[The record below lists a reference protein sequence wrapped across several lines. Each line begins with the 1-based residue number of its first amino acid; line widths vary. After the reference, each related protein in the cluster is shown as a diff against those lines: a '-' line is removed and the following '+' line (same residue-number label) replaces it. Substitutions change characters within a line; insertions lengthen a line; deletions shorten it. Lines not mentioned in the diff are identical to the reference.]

1 MSLHI
6 TNDPSLH
13 RPGYRYNANGVGV
26 RQDLVAEIN
35 WKHIDGPLLYTSD
48 AGLHW
53 LTYWERIKLLL
64 GLTDVATIDRARRR
78 F

>member
-13 RPGYRYNANGVGV
+13 RPGFVYDDSGVGV
-26 RQDLVAEIN
+26 RQDRVPSIN

-53 LTYWERIKLLL
+53 LTYWERIKLFL

-78 F
+78 